1 MEVGCSGIKSLDKV
15 EVLYRLEVVLIF
27 EEHKLVGIDCL
38 LNSGEELIVDV
49 V

>member
-1 MEVGCSGIKSLDKV
+1 MEVGCSGIKSLDTDEELDRLAGVLKV
-15 EVLYRLEVVLIF
+15 PQ
-27 EEHKLVGIDCL
+27 HKLVGIDCL